1 MLGWVEFYGTTTTL
15 ENLIMASKKV
25 SSTVLLA
32 LIHEAYKHDPEGL
45 LSDLENTVIREEG
58 LVEFAQSA
66 IDCIEMEDEDEE
78 EVEYEETLKRVPA
91 MLNK

>member
-1 MLGWVEFYGTTTTL
+1 MIEWVQLFGVTTTL
-15 ENLIMASKKV
+15 DNLIMASKKV
-25 SSTVLLA
+25 SSTVLLS

-66 IDCIEMEDEDEE
+66 IDCIEMEDEDED
-78 EVEYEETLKRVPA
+78 VEYEETLKRVPA

>member
-1 MLGWVEFYGTTTTL
+1 MSSSELPRPLKIY
-15 ENLIMASKKV
+15 LIMASRKV
-25 SSTVLLA
+25 SSTVLLS

-45 LSDLENTVIREEG
+45 LSDLENTVIREES

-66 IDCIEMEDEDEE
+66 IECIEMEDEDEE

>member
-1 MLGWVEFYGTTTTL
+1 MSSSELPRPQL

-25 SSTVLLA
+25 SSTVLLS

-66 IDCIEMEDEDEE
+66 IECIEMEDEDED
-78 EVEYEETLKRVPA
+78 VEYEETLKRVPA

>member
-1 MLGWVEFYGTTTTL
+1 MSSSELPRPLKIY
-15 ENLIMASKKV
+15 LIMASKKV

-45 LSDLENTVIREEG
+45 LSDLENTVIREES

-66 IDCIEMEDEDEE
+66 IECIEMEDEDEE

>member
-1 MLGWVEFYGTTTTL
+1 VIEWVQLFGVTTTL
-15 ENLIMASKKV
+15 DNLIMASKKV
-25 SSTVLLA
+25 SSTVLLS

-66 IDCIEMEDEDEE
+66 IDCIEMEDEDED
-78 EVEYEETLKRVPA
+78 VEYEETLKRVPA

>member
-1 MLGWVEFYGTTTTL
+1 M
-15 ENLIMASKKV
+15 
-25 SSTVLLA
+25 
-32 LIHEAYKHDPEGL
+32 
-45 LSDLENTVIREEG
+45 SDLEIAVAREEG

>member
-1 MLGWVEFYGTTTTL
+1 
-15 ENLIMASKKV
+15 MASRKV
-25 SSTVLLA
+25 SSTVLLS

-45 LSDLENTVIREEG
+45 LSDLENTVIREES

-66 IDCIEMEDEDEE
+66 IECIEMEDEDEE

>member
-1 MLGWVEFYGTTTTL
+1 MSSSELPRPLKIY
-15 ENLIMASKKV
+15 LIMASKKV

-45 LSDLENTVIREEG
+45 LSDLENTVIKEES

-66 IDCIEMEDEDEE
+66 IECIEMEDEDEE

>member
-1 MLGWVEFYGTTTTL
+1 MLGWDELFGTTTTL
-15 ENLIMASKKV
+15 ENLTMASRKV
-25 SSTVLLA
+25 SSTVLLS

-45 LSDLENTVIREEG
+45 LSDLENTVIREES

-66 IDCIEMEDEDEE
+66 IECIEMEDEDEE

>member
-1 MLGWVEFYGTTTTL
+1 
-15 ENLIMASKKV
+15 MASKKV

-45 LSDLENTVIREEG
+45 LSDLENTVIREES

-66 IDCIEMEDEDEE
+66 IECIEMEDEDEE

>member
-1 MLGWVEFYGTTTTL
+1 MSSSELPRPLKIY
-15 ENLIMASKKV
+15 LIMASRKV

-45 LSDLENTVIREEG
+45 LSDLENTVIREES

-66 IDCIEMEDEDEE
+66 IECIEMEDEDEE

>member
-1 MLGWVEFYGTTTTL
+1 MSSSELPRPQL

-25 SSTVLLA
+25 SSTVLLS

-45 LSDLENTVIREEG
+45 LSDLEIAVGREEG

-66 IDCIEMEDEDEE
+66 IECIEMEDEDED
-78 EVEYEETLKRVPA
+78 VEYEETLKRVPA